1 MLSNALEHVNSY
13 SKLKVMNYNTDCRI
27 CNNAYMKHQW
37 QSYIKGAYK
46 SCQMQNELFWLT

>member
-13 SKLKVMNYNTDCRI
+13 IKLKVMNYNTDCRI

-46 SCQMQNELFWLT
+46 SCQMQNELF